1 MTVTYDIYF
10 LGLSDPS
17 AAGRDRFFD
26 AMERLTEKRAMS
38 FEPILRNPTE
48 PLMRSVDQ
56 SQAESAVMALQ
67 QAGAWVEIRPL
78 SSAPA
83 GGGGDWSTGADSSA
97 SPMLG
102 EPDGGAAVTCPSCGA
117 TQPDGFPDCQSCG
130 VVFAKLEREEVQKQM
145 RDRRLDDALQKVMGI
160 RQEWDEKAQA
170 YLEKNPMPA
179 DATTPFNHD
188 LFQAEVPFQLL
199 NAHEGPLLMTSRR
212 IMFQRGGQIGS
223 IPYEMISDVDVGGGL
238 AVSKNRVKMKFT
250 FRCELPLPGGTTKEL
265 SWQIDKA
272 ASQKKDVIMD
282 WVFSRRFMCGSCGEP
297 DLDFRLDSSKAC
309 ARCMRCATDHEVDLA
324 EAIVIPAF
332 VD

>member
-1 MTVTYDIYF
+1 MTVMFDIYF

-26 AMERLTEKRAMS
+26 TMERITEKRAMS

-83 GGGGDWSTGADSSA
+83 GGEDWSTGADSSA
-97 SPMLG
+97 SSMFA
-102 EPDGGAAVTCPSCGA
+102 EPDGGATVTCPSCGT
-117 TQPDGFPDCQSCG
+117 TQPEGFPDCQSCG
-130 VVFAKLEREEVQKQM
+130 VVFAKLEREEVQKEM
-145 RDRRLDDALQKVMGI
+145 RDRRLDEALQKVMGI

-170 YLEKNPMPA
+170 YLEKNPMPGGA
-179 DATTPFNHD
+179 ATPFEQS

-199 NAHEGPLLMTSRR
+199 NAQEGPLLMTSRR
-212 IMFQRGGQIGS
+212 IAFQRNGQIGS
-223 IPYEMISDVDVGGGL
+223 VPYEMISDVDVGGGL
-238 AVSKNRVKMKFT
+238 AVSKNRIKMKFT
-250 FRCELPLPGGTTKEL
+250 FRCELPAPGGTTATI

-272 ASQKKDVIMD
+272 ASQMKDVIMD
-282 WVFSRRFMCGSCGEP
+282 WVFSRRFMCASCGEP
-297 DLDFRLDSSKAC
+297 DLDYRLDGNRPF
-309 ARCMRCATDHEVDLA
+309 ARCMRCATDHEIDLD
-324 EAIVIPAF
+324 EAIVIPAI